1 MFSKLRTNY
10 RLANILARTLFVLAF
25 MFATWRNFYE
35 SSYLVLQRFDLPM
48 ALLAAAVLGIIVQ
61 FLVPVV
67 CGLFL
72 NFARNQTVPA
82 AEFCIF
88 AYLYFAAGM
97 ATTGAILLVGWFVPV
112 AAVWLSVI
120 APVVSVLLYGF
131 LFFLRT
137 SKLYFNDVTAVNYAK
152 SFIWAEVMLLVVFG
166 VLL

>member
-1 MFSKLRTNY
+1 M
-10 RLANILARTLFVLAF
+10 
-25 MFATWRNFYE
+25 
-35 SSYLVLQRFDLPM
+35 
-48 ALLAAAVLGIIVQ
+48 
-61 FLVPVV
+61 

-120 APVVSVLLYGF
+120 APVASVLLYGF
-131 LFFLRT
+131 LFFIRT

-152 SFIWAEVMLLVVFG
+152 SFIWAEVVLLVVFG

>member
-88 AYLYFAAGM
+88 
-97 ATTGAILLVGWFVPV
+97 VGWFVPV
-112 AAVWLSVI
+112 AAVWLTVI
-120 APVVSVLLYGF
+120 APVASVLLYGF

-152 SFIWAEVMLLVVFG
+152 SFIWAEVVLLVVFG